1 MIFEHYGECPFCK
14 QQVLITSTKPQ
25 LTDTELAE
33 EAIEMCSCDDARL
46 DRGMKATETSI
57 QGTLGEESMN
67 CGMRYVA
74 PENTIATVRMICQ
87 ALLTD
92 AIRGAVKLV
101 IPGGDALRMVKNGN
115 AVKIRRSTSKQVE
128 L

>member
-1 MIFEHYGECPFCK
+1 
-14 QQVLITSTKPQ
+14 
-25 LTDTELAE
+25 
-33 EAIEMCSCDDARL
+33 
-46 DRGMKATETSI
+46 MKATEASI

-92 AIRGAVKLV
+92 AIGGAVKLV